1 MYTLNRYT
9 ALAAVT
15 AGDNGETFAVCDS
28 DTNKNKEWPTLQ
40 SVTPGAQVDKKSP
53 WGKKD
58 ILTTVKKNQQRTNK
72 LYYEQEAELQR
83 REEEQYE
90 RALKKSIEDE
100 KKREK
105 PFEECDPTEFPDL

>member
-1 MYTLNRYT
+1 MYTNRYT
-9 ALAAVT
+9 ALT
-15 AGDNGETFAVCDS
+15 TDNGETFAVCDS

-83 REEEQYE
+83 LEEEQYE

-100 KKREK
+100 ENREK
-105 PFEECDPTEFPDL
+105 PFGKCKPGEFPSL

>member
-1 MYTLNRYT
+1 MYTNRYAPLT
-9 ALAAVT
+9 T
-15 AGDNGETFAVCDS
+15 DNGETFAVCES
-28 DTNKNKEWPTLQ
+28 DNNKHVEWPTLQ

-83 REEEQYE
+83 LEEEQYE

-105 PFEECDPTEFPDL
+105 PFEECDHTEFPDL